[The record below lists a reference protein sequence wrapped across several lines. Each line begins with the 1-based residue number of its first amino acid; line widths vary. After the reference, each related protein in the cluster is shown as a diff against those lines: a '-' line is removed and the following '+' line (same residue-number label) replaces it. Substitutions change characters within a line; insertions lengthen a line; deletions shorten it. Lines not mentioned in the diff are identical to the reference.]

1 MPDARRTPGRP
12 PAGLGRDGE
21 PERIRDYPKL
31 LITMRPSVKAKLK
44 AIAEHEGRPVWK
56 VVEDAVHL
64 YGSQLPAADR
74 RTVEALVKRAAAPRR

>member
-1 MPDARRTPGRP
+1 
-12 PAGLGRDGE
+12 
-21 PERIRDYPKL
+21 
-31 LITMRPSVKAKLK
+31 MRPSVKAKLK